1 MSDQQLADVA
11 RFCNRYPDIEMEHAL
26 QGGAGAAPGD
36 PVTVEV
42 TLQRAQ
48 EGDAGPVDAARY
60 IPARSVGRCHISVQK
75 IHRLIE
81 LSGAWCLAHLR
92 TQHPNGASV
101 VKRLWHE
108 L

>member
-1 MSDQQLADVA
+1 MASRAYQCQFPNIRRSTFRQAVCAAPLQDDARRELLQMSDQQLADVA

-26 QGGAGAAPGD
+26 QGGAAAAPGD

-60 IPARSVGRCHISVQK
+60 IPA
-75 IHRLIE
+75 
-81 LSGAWCLAHLR
+81 
-92 TQHPNGASV
+92 
-101 VKRLWHE
+101 
-108 L
+108 

>member
-26 QGGAGAAPGD
+26 GSCAASAAPGD

-48 EGDAGPVDAARY
+48 EGEVGPVDAAR
-60 IPARSVGRCHISVQK
+60 
-75 IHRLIE
+75 
-81 LSGAWCLAHLR
+81 
-92 TQHPNGASV
+92 
-101 VKRLWHE
+101 
-108 L
+108 